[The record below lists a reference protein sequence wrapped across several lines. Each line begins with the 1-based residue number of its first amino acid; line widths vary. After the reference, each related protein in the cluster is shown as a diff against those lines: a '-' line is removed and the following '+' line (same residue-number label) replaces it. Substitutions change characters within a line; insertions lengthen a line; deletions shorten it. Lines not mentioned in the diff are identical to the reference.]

1 MGELE
6 RESGDENDRNLVRIF
21 GNRLFFIRL
30 ITSDR
35 EVYYLVCN
43 KVEEWEYVISYIIT

>member
-6 RESGDENDRNLVRIF
+6 RESGEENDRNLVKIF

-30 ITSDR
+30 ITSYR
-35 EVYYLVCN
+35 EVYYPVYN
-43 KVEEWEYVISYIIT
+43 KVEE